1 MTSPLPQS
9 GRPLRGSGPQR
20 TVGGPTIDPRVT
32 PISMR
37 LRALPPPPRKKRKG
51 GWTMLLIPPSI
62 ADNVRTYDVPRWSM
76 RALTLLA
83 LGLLVVAAF
92 LGMALGSR
100 MYEGQLT
107 MMSEE
112 LAFSEIRMSAMNDTL
127 RALRIIDFERT
138 LAAAE
143 ALNKAAQLPRSKD
156 GAVLPVDGRVS
167 SRFSYSRPHPILRIR
182 RPHLGVDVSAP
193 KGTPITAPASGV
205 VITAER
211 SFSYGWVVELDH
223 GDGVITRYAHCNSI
237 AVEKGQQVVA
247 GTTIAT
253 VGSSG
258 LSTAPHLHYEVRVRG
273 RAVDPL
279 RFVIQRTPQPA
290 ATPSDAN
297 PTRLAPTPANPAA
310 NQASE

>member
-1 MTSPLPQS
+1 
-9 GRPLRGSGPQR
+9 
-20 TVGGPTIDPRVT
+20 
-32 PISMR
+32 
-37 LRALPPPPRKKRKG
+37 
-51 GWTMLLIPPSI
+51 MLLIPPSI

-76 RALTLLA
+76 RLLTFLA
-83 LGLLVVAAF
+83 LGLLLGSAF
-92 LGMALGSR
+92 LGMVFGSR
-100 MYEGQLT
+100 MYESQLT

-112 LAFSEIRMSAMNDTL
+112 LAFSEVRLGAMADTL

-138 LAAAE
+138 LKAAE

-156 GAVLPVDGRVS
+156 GAVLPVDGRIS
-167 SRFSYSRPHPILRIR
+167 SRFSYSRPHPILKIR

-193 KGTPITAPASGV
+193 KGTPITAPASGL

-211 SFSYGWVVELDH
+211 SFTYGWVVELDH

-237 AVEKGQQVVA
+237 EVEKGQQVVA

-258 LSTAPHLHYEVRVRG
+258 LSTAPHLHYEVLVRG

-279 RFVIQRTPQPA
+279 RYVIQRTPQLPPA
-290 ATPSDAN
+290 QQDSTR
-297 PTRLAPTPANPAA
+297 TRLAPTPVTPSV
-310 NQASE
+310 NQATE

>member
-1 MTSPLPQS
+1 MSH
-9 GRPLRGSGPQR
+9 RALRGSGPHR
-20 TVGGPTIDPRVT
+20 TIGPTVDPRLT
-32 PISMR
+32 PISTR
-37 LRALPPPPRKKRKG
+37 LRALPPPSMKKRKG
-51 GWTMLLIPPSI
+51 GWTLLLIPPSI
-62 ADNVRTYDVPRWSM
+62 GGTVRTYDVPRWSM

-83 LGLLVVAAF
+83 AAGLAITAV

-112 LAFSEIRMSAMNDTL
+112 LAHSESRLGAIGDTL

-143 ALNKAAQLPRSKD
+143 ALNRAASLPRSPK
-156 GAVLPVDGRVS
+156 GAALPVVGRLS
-167 SRFSYSRPHPILRIR
+167 SRFTYSRPHPILRIR

-205 VITAER
+205 VKTVER
-211 SFSYGWVVELDH
+211 SFTYGNVVELDH
-223 GDGVITRYAHCNSI
+223 GDGVITRYAHCES
-237 AVEKGQQVVA
+237 VEVKEGQQVIA
-247 GTTIAT
+247 GTIIAT

-279 RFVIQRTPQPA
+279 SFVVQRPAQPPA
-290 ATPSDAN
+290 DEPH
-297 PTRLAPTPANPAA
+297 PTRLAPTPAGPVS